1 MILFISLTLI
11 FNVILLI
18 FLIVSR
24 PVSSTAPACRFETGI
39 NGEGENTWNSSGL
52 STATVTTTLNVQT
65 VQYIHREMPLAP
77 ALPQMLLDFKKKK
90 NGELSDT
97 VYQRLCNS
105 ACWTPLLYRRPKS
118 TSLGPV
124 AALVQSPT

>member
-52 STATVTTTLNVQT
+52 STATVTTTLNVRT

-77 ALPQMLLDFKKKK
+77 ALPQMLLDFKKKN